1 LKPSSLDIRFFGEIY
16 QHIFIETSVDLTA
29 LIVNYNTAHL
39 LEKCV
44 GDLRASALVLD
55 MQICVLDNASRDDS
69 VGVLQTKFSDCVIK
83 LNSINVGFGRANNQL
98 LDEAKGKYILLL
110 NTDAFVASDSLAK
123 TVAYMNETPECGV
136 LGVRL
141 VGRDGELQPSCR
153 YFPTPW
159 NVFLSR
165 VGLERFFPS
174 TRSIDDMKWGHDAV
188 RECDWVPGCYYLVRR
203 EVIEQVGLFDPRFF
217 LYYEEVDHCRAV
229 KSAGWKVVFYPH
241 TTVIH
246 VGGESAKS
254 DSKLT
259 EAGRQISDLQIES
272 ELLYFRKHHGLL
284 GVWLSV
290 VLMALADI
298 LLSVKWLLRMRT
310 LTGLVTFWNDFS
322 LRCALLV
329 RTAWATKPTR

>member
-1 LKPSSLDIRFFGEIY
+1 
-16 QHIFIETSVDLTA
+16 VDLTV

-44 GDLRASALVLD
+44 GDLRASALELD
-55 MQICVLDNASRDDS
+55 VQIFLLDNASRDDS
-69 VGVLQTKFSDCVIK
+69 VTVLKSKFSDCVVK
-83 LNSINVGFGRANNQL
+83 LNSANVGFGRANNQL

-110 NTDAFVASDSLAK
+110 NTDAFVAVDSLSK
-123 TVAYMNETPECGV
+123 TIAYMDETPECGV

-153 YFPTPW
+153 FFPTPW

-165 VGLERFFPS
+165 TGLGRFFPS
-174 TRSIDDMKWGHDAV
+174 TRSIDDMTWGHDAV
-188 RECDWVPGCYYLVRR
+188 RDCDWVPGCYYLIRR

-241 TTVIH
+241 TTVVH

-259 EAGRQISDLQIES
+259 DAGRQISDLQIES
-272 ELLYFRKHHGLL
+272 ELLYFRKHHGLF
-284 GVWLSV
+284 GVWLSI
-290 VLMALADI
+290 VLTAFADI
-298 LLSVKWLLRMRT
+298 LLSVKCLIRERT
-310 LTGLVTFWNDFS
+310 LTGLTSNWNNFS
-322 LRCALLV
+322 LHCTLLV